1 MSNKEQYLTFF
12 IGREEYAV
20 GILRVREIIEYTDV
34 TRVPGVPAH
43 IRGVINLRGSVVPV
57 VDLGAKFGSE
67 HAVAKRTSC
76 IVIVEIQLDG
86 QMLVAG
92 VLSDSVSQVIDVAD
106 DEIEPPPSFGTG
118 VRVDFLTGM
127 GKIDSRLVLILAI
140 DRVLSPIE
148 LQQTIEAVDD
158 LAAAAV

>member
-1 MSNKEQYLTFF
+1 MSKEQYLTFY

-57 VDLGAKFGSE
+57 VDLGAKFGAE

-76 IVIVEIQLDG
+76 IVIVEIQLEG

-92 VLSDSVSQVIDVAD
+92 VLADSVSQVIDISSE
-106 DEIEPPPSFGTG
+106 EIEPPPPFGTG

-140 DRVLSPIE
+140 DRVLSPVE
-148 LQQTIEAVDD
+148 FQETIEAVDET
-158 LAAAAV
+158 AAVEV

>member
-1 MSNKEQYLTFF
+1 MSKEQHLTFY

-57 VDLGAKFGSE
+57 VDLGAKFGGE
-67 HAVAKRTSC
+67 HAVATRTSC
-76 IVIVEIQLDG
+76 IVIIETRLDG
-86 QMLVAG
+86 QLLVAG
-92 VLSDSVSQVIDVAD
+92 VLADSVSQVVDIST
-106 DEIEPPPSFGTG
+106 DEIEPPPPFGTG

-127 GKIDSRLVLILAI
+127 GKLDGRLVLILDI
-140 DRVLSPIE
+140 DRVLSPVEMQLITDAVDE
-148 LQQTIEAVDD
+148 VAAEAV
-158 LAAAAV
+158 

>member
-1 MSNKEQYLTFF
+1 MSKEQHLTFF

-57 VDLGAKFGSE
+57 VDLGSKFGAE
-67 HAVAKRTSC
+67 HAVATRTSC
-76 IVIVEIQLDG
+76 IVIVETHLDG

-92 VLSDSVSQVIDVAD
+92 VLADSVSQVVDISS
-106 DEIEPPPSFGTG
+106 DEIEPPPPTYIRWSAGSG
-118 VRVDFLTGM
+118 DSGAPASEPSASLPARIVR
-127 GKIDSRLVLILAI
+127 SSEP
-140 DRVLSPIE
+140 SP
-148 LQQTIEAVDD
+148 Q
-158 LAAAAV
+158 

>member
-1 MSNKEQYLTFF
+1 MSKEQHLTFF

-57 VDLGAKFGSE
+57 VDLGAKFGAD
-67 HAVAKRTSC
+67 HAVATRTSC
-76 IVIVEIQLDG
+76 IVIVETQLDG

-92 VLSDSVSQVIDVAD
+92 VLADSVSQVIDVSSE
-106 DEIEPPPSFGTG
+106 EIEPPPPFGTG

-127 GKIDSRLVLILAI
+127 GKLDGRLVLVLDI
-140 DRVLSPIE
+140 DRVLSPVEI
-148 LQQTIEAVDD
+148 QQITEAVDEV
-158 LAAAAV
+158 AAEAV

>member
-1 MSNKEQYLTFF
+1 MSKEQYLTFF

-20 GILRVREIIEYTDV
+20 NILRVREIIEYTDV

-67 HAVAKRTSC
+67 HAVLSRTSC
-76 IVIVEIQLDG
+76 IVIVEIRIDG
-86 QMLVAG
+86 QLLVAG
-92 VLSDSVSQVIDVAD
+92 VLADSVSQVIDVGAE
-106 DEIEPPPSFGTG
+106 EIEPPPPFGTG

-140 DRVLSPIE
+140 DRVLSPVE
-148 LQQTIEAVDD
+148 LQETIEAVDE
-158 LAAAAV
+158 LAAVEV